1 MTTRQAHRPLLQRIA
16 REAMRSRGLLPEFS
30 DEALAQA
37 DGIDGPDSGEREG
50 IRDLRSLPWCSID
63 NDDSRDLDQLTASQS
78 LPGGAVRI
86 LVAVADVDCLVAKGT
101 PLDAHARQNTTSVY
115 TAARIF
121 PMLPERLST
130 DLTSL
135 NEREDRLAVVAEMS
149 VDRDGSI
156 RDSTVYRAV
165 VRNQAK
171 LAYPGVG
178 AWLEEQGPLPGAAV
192 RVAGMEEQLRAQ
204 DAVAQILRERRHEH
218 GALDLETI
226 EAKAVF
232 DGDMVVDLRSER
244 QNRARQ
250 LIEEFMVAAN
260 GVAASFVE
268 AKGLAGMRRVVRS
281 PERWAKI
288 VDVAA
293 ELGVSLPGSPD
304 SAALEGFLVARRT
317 ADPLRFPDLSLT
329 IIKLMGA
336 GEYVV
341 HAPGVAETGHFGLA
355 VRAYTHS
362 TAPNRR
368 YPDLVQQRLL
378 KAALAGNASPY
389 SAAEL
394 ADLAEHCTTQENAA
408 SKVERH
414 VRKSAAALLMGERIG
429 ERFDAVVT
437 GASEKGTWVRVFD
450 PPVEGKLVSGAGGLR
465 VGKRLTVKLVRTDVE
480 MGFIDFAK
488 A

>member
-1 MTTRQAHRPLLQRIA
+1 
-16 REAMRSRGLLPEFS
+16 
-30 DEALAQA
+30 
-37 DGIDGPDSGEREG
+37 
-50 IRDLRSLPWCSID
+50 
-63 NDDSRDLDQLTASQS
+63 
-78 LPGGAVRI
+78 
-86 LVAVADVDCLVAKGT
+86 
-101 PLDAHARQNTTSVY
+101 
-115 TAARIF
+115 
-121 PMLPERLST
+121 
-130 DLTSL
+130 
-135 NEREDRLAVVAEMS
+135 
-149 VDRDGSI
+149 
-156 RDSTVYRAV
+156 
-165 VRNQAK
+165 
-171 LAYPGVG
+171 
-178 AWLEEQGPLPGAAV
+178 
-192 RVAGMEEQLRAQ
+192 
-204 DAVAQILRERRHEH
+204 VAQILRERRHEH

-250 LIEEFMVAAN
+250 LIEEFMIAAN
-260 GVAASFVE
+260 GVAAAFVE
-268 AKGLAGMRRVVRS
+268 EKGFAALRRVVRS

-288 VDVAA
+288 VEVAEEFGA
-293 ELGVSLPGSPD
+293 SLPPEPD

-341 HAPGVAETGHFGLA
+341 HAPRVAEVGHFGLA

-368 YPDLVQQRLL
+368 YPDLVVQRLL
-378 KAALAGNASPY
+378 KAAMAGKPSPY
-389 SAAEL
+389 SVAEL
-394 ADLAEHCTTQENAA
+394 ADLAEHCTTQENGA

-414 VRKSAAALLMGERIG
+414 VRKSAAAILMGERVG

-437 GASEKGTWVRVFD
+437 GASEKGTWVRVFN
-450 PPVEGKLVSGAGGLR
+450 PPVEGKLVSGAGDLR

-480 MGFIDFAK
+480 MGFVDFAR

>member
-1 MTTRQAHRPLLQRIA
+1 
-16 REAMRSRGLLPEFS
+16 MRSRGLEPEFS

-37 DGIDGPDSGEREG
+37 DGIDSPGRAPGAG

-63 NDDSRDLDQLTASQS
+63 NDDSRDLDQLTVSEVLA
-78 LPGGAVRI
+78 GGGLKI
-86 LVAVADVDCLVAKGT
+86 LVAIADVDALVGKGT
-101 PLDAHARQNTTSVY
+101 PLDDHARKNTTSVY

-135 NEREDRLAVVAEMS
+135 NENEDRLAVVAEMS
-149 VDRDGSI
+149 IDGSGVVH
-156 RDSTVYRAV
+156 DSRVFRAT

-178 AWLEEQGPLPGAAV
+178 AWLEEEGALPNAAA
-192 RVAGMEEQLRAQ
+192 RVAGMDQQLRAQ
-204 DAVAQILRERRHEH
+204 DRVAQILRERRHEH

-232 DGDMVVDLRSER
+232 DGDMVVDLRAER
-244 QNRARQ
+244 LNRARQ
-250 LIEEFMVAAN
+250 LIEEFMIAAN

-268 AKGLAGMRRVVRS
+268 AKGFAALRRVVRS

-288 VDVAA
+288 IDVAA
-293 ELGVSLPGSPD
+293 EFGSSLPPEPD
-304 SAALEGFLVARRT
+304 SAALEAFLVARRT

-341 HAPGVAETGHFGLA
+341 HAPGVMPTGHFGLA

-368 YPDLVQQRLL
+368 YPDLVLQRLL
-378 KAALAGNASPY
+378 KAAIAETPSPY
-389 SAAEL
+389 SVPEL
-394 ADLAEHCTTQENAA
+394 AELAEHCTTREDAA
-408 SKVERH
+408 AKVERH
-414 VRKSAAALLMGERIG
+414 VRKSAAALLMGSRIG

-437 GASEKGTWVRVFD
+437 GASEKGTWVRVFK
-450 PPVEGKLVSGAGGLR
+450 PPVEGKLVSGSGGLR
-465 VGKRLTVKLVRTDVE
+465 VGKRLMVKLVRTDVE
-480 MGFIDFAK
+480 MGFIDFAR